1 MARGSTNDIEDE
13 YSMSSTGGR
22 RSKKKKAKN
31 TISNKRMFV
40 IRFIIGML
48 IIEVY
53 FFAFYFVQN
62 NFLNTCNILNKE
74 MNMTATI
81 EPFFWF
87 TLNAQREL
95 YNDPTMPILGQTS
108 FSISE
113 NSIAQVQQLGSDM
126 QQQHLQD
133 A

>member
-87 TLNAQREL
+87 SLNAQREL